1 MNIHPDDSGKVPRV
15 QGLKSSQ
22 GFDRRRIPATLAA
35 AGLAGLALWPVVTAQ
50 LAARREV
57 AQVDALAART
67 SGGLALCGLDPEL
80 SLRVRQ
86 LGPLLAGWE
95 TVGGCGAGGATDSGA
110 GVRWM
115 GHNTSG
121 GLFNSLSLF
130 SFINHFHTGSYD
142 MVLNEQLT
150 RDFTPKLNAGVI
162 VPVLYKV
169 YKNFGG
175 LPGDVTNSGVG
186 DMALVGSYKLG
197 PINATTVTAKLGLPT
212 GTWNASYMGT
222 VFTPDQQLGFGK
234 VTGGLILEHTF
245 DQTWGVVLVGG
256 SANYRGGNNGIAYR
270 GPGAVAY
277 GFAGY
282 FLGPLVPAVG
292 VQIAGLKTQDTR
304 GAFGENLDSP
314 VLTSAIN
321 ASIEWSTDYV
331 AVLLGTSIPLAL
343 QDTWGKSGKFAVQ
356 PYILGLGVSVSP
368 F

>member
-1 MNIHPDDSGKVPRV
+1 MSRVSFESPRE
-15 QGLKSSQ
+15 L
-22 GFDRRRIPATLAA
+22 RW
-35 AGLAGLALWPVVTAQ
+35 AGAPRALIAVALAGLAVWPVVTTR
-50 LAARREV
+50 LAARHAASRL
-57 AQVDALAART
+57 DALVASPFAGAAV
-67 SGGLALCGLDPEL
+67 CGLDPTL

-86 LGPLLAGWE
+86 LGALLAGWE
-95 TVGGCGAGGATDSGA
+95 TIGGCGAGGATDSGA

-115 GHNTSG
+115 GHNVTG
-121 GLFNSLSLF
+121 GLFNSLSLL

-142 MVLNEQLT
+142 VVLNEQLT

-162 VPVLYKV
+162 VPVLYKM
-169 YKNFGG
+169 YKDFGG
-175 LPGDVTNSGVG
+175 LQGTNVSNSGIG

-245 DQTWGVVLVGG
+245 DQTWGLVLVGG

-292 VQIAGLKTQDTR
+292 LQIAGLKQQDTR

-356 PYILGLGVSVSP
+356 PYIIGLGVSVSP